1 MLPQEFFAPSRRP
14 DKDVSSLE
22 MIKQRGM
29 NDPVWFAGYEKFIL
43 TMQQFQCF
51 HNMVCAV
58 MKSKVLPAFEFCCF
72 NLYMSY
78 VEARLKTWGIPLPSP
93 RTKQRMQCL
102 VQSLTILHCWLV
114 CYVYEG
120 AIFYKMPPSFNH
132 ISEWARHVSSDSSEA
147 VLQVIAMMG
156 HSLIG
161 EYVAKGQVLN
171 VLYRYLVSESCI
183 TRKFYASSVDDAKQM
198 FTPGEDP
205 SEKQKKQ
212 NLMKQGLADFWKSC
226 QRGCSWKH
234 LMTAQAEI
242 FAARNLKQKSPAQA
256 KELLLK
262 AQNRMN
268 NNVLESVCSRSGFGN
283 TRNADAAQPV
293 LDALNEEI
301 ELVEERCKE
310 CDDCGVVP
318 IKAYYVVLK
327 QSPQKLVSSLY
338 NFWQNNSELGE
349 PMSEAELSRTF
360 DVLANETMTVGPV
373 TVLQTHT
380 DHAGVFSTSYMP
392 DVTGVRKTKEVVFS
406 PIGKDRLCISLGAIV
421 KSFNEATQGGVSV
434 EALLSACNHKYMEE
448 NTMLLGIPSSV
459 NEPQY
464 PKVYR
469 TAKTERVF
477 KQKHETVG
485 HVEARALGI
494 ETPQPQ
500 VTVEVSI

>member
-1 MLPQEFFAPSRRP
+1 
-14 DKDVSSLE
+14 
-22 MIKQRGM
+22 
-29 NDPVWFAGYEKFIL
+29 
-43 TMQQFQCF
+43 
-51 HNMVCAV
+51 
-58 MKSKVLPAFEFCCF
+58 
-72 NLYMSY
+72 
-78 VEARLKTWGIPLPSP
+78 
-93 RTKQRMQCL
+93 
-102 VQSLTILHCWLV
+102 
-114 CYVYEG
+114 
-120 AIFYKMPPSFNH
+120 
-132 ISEWARHVSSDSSEA
+132 
-147 VLQVIAMMG
+147 
-156 HSLIG
+156 
-161 EYVAKGQVLN
+161 
-171 VLYRYLVSESCI
+171 
-183 TRKFYASSVDDAKQM
+183 
-198 FTPGEDP
+198 
-205 SEKQKKQ
+205 
-212 NLMKQGLADFWKSC
+212 
-226 QRGCSWKH
+226 
-234 LMTAQAEI
+234 
-242 FAARNLKQKSPAQA
+242 
-256 KELLLK
+256 
-262 AQNRMN
+262 MN

-392 DVTGVRKTKEVVFS
+392 DVTGVRKTKEVANVQPNRQRPS
-406 PIGKDRLCISLGAIV
+406 VHLVGAIV

-485 HVEARALGI
+485 HVWRRAH
-494 ETPQPQ
+494 
-500 VTVEVSI
+500 